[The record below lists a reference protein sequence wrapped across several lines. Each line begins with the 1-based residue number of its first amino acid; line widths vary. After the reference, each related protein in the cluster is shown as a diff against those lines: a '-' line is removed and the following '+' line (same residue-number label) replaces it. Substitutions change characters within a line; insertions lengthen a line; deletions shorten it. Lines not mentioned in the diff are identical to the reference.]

1 MEVRGWLRF
10 LRSKFGRRTPHR
22 VNSVVV
28 DDEKNH
34 KFLSASASA
43 SALDSANR
51 QIARPLDRP
60 TDLNDARLRSQHCTA
75 LLYVVAFGASD
86 GPWKGRE
93 GRGRPLGTG
102 AGARTRPR
110 PAAEAADLNALLN
123 NSLAEVV
130 PNSSR
135 KLRDNLSPLL
145 SAIGPRA
152 LAHSAVSMRGAPCRG
167 GERKE
172 GAAASERD
180 QDDP

>member
-1 MEVRGWLRF
+1 MKKTISSSPRL
-10 LRSKFGRRTPHR
+10 LLLPLLILQTDRS
-22 VNSVVV
+22 
-28 DDEKNH
+28 
-34 KFLSASASA
+34 
-43 SALDSANR
+43 
-51 QIARPLDRP
+51 LDRS

-75 LLYVVAFGASD
+75 LLYVVALGASD
-86 GPWKGRE
+86 GPWKGRPAT
-93 GRGRPLGTG
+93 RNRS
-102 AGARTRPR
+102 ARAWPA
-110 PAAEAADLNALLN
+110 AAEAADLNALLN

-172 GAAASERD
+172 GAAASERARGEGD
-180 QDDP
+180 ELERI